1 MDNYELGNSYYRT
14 VLSEVRLS
22 DLYEELGITEEPE
35 DIDEVIDQRFNQLWG
50 QMTEE
55 DKTSWLEEAKEWVE
69 V

>member
-35 DIDEVIDQRFNQLWG
+35 DIDVVIDQRFNQLWG

>member
-1 MDNYELGNSYYRT
+1 MYNYELGNSSYRT

-55 DKTSWLEEAKEWVE
+55 DKTSWLEEAKEWV
-69 V
+69 VV